1 MPFTIAHAAAVLPL
15 GRLSRYRLPMSALM
29 VGAMSPDFAYFLP
42 VEVSRFTTHDLP
54 GIFQFCWPAGLAV
67 WLVYVLLLERPTI
80 ALLPDAW
87 RLRVAPGGPLSWT
100 VLVFASLAIM
110 LGAAT
115 HIVWD
120 LFTHSSPVV
129 DAIPPLREVRVQVG
143 PFNPRLYK
151 LLQYVSSVFGL
162 AVLAIW
168 AWRLRRGPLLPPARV
183 VPAVSSMKRLGAVA
197 VLLAASCGLALVSY
211 LSYPDP
217 GFQGTIFL
225 VCIGGMTGWAIA
237 WCAVSA
243 WIRVSERGVLSRRP

>member
-1 MPFTIAHAAAVLPL
+1 
-15 GRLSRYRLPMSALM
+15 MSALM
-29 VGAMSPDFAYFLP
+29 VGAMSPDIAYFLP
-42 VEVSRFTTHDLP
+42 VEISRITTHDLP
-54 GIFQFCWPAGLAV
+54 GIFRFCWPAGLSV

-87 RLRVAPGGPLSWT
+87 RLRIAPGGPLSWT
-100 VLVFASLAIM
+100 LLVFASLAIM

-151 LLQYVSSVFGL
+151 LLQYVSSIFGL

-168 AWRLRRGPLLPPARV
+168 AWRLRLGPLLPPGQV
-183 VPAVSSMKRLGAVA
+183 VPAVSLTKRIGAVA
-197 VLLAASCGLALVSY
+197 VLIAASCGLALVSY
-211 LSYPDP
+211 LSIPDP

-225 VCIGGMTGWAIA
+225 LCIGGMTGWAIA
-237 WCAVSA
+237 WCAISA
-243 WIRVSERGVLSRRP
+243 WIRVSERGALSRRP